1 MKKLITLLLVLVM
14 VLSLAACAASTATSA
29 QTSAASASTGSAAAS
44 ASASA
49 PAASASASVS
59 PASSASSSA
68 SDDQLTIGFA
78 NIAEQVELQ
87 IQVRESIEKA
97 AKEAGVKLITADNN
111 YDGAKAVEIADNMIS
126 QGIDGFIEFNIDESV
141 GPVIME
147 KMNAANIPV
156 IAVDIAMDGATF
168 FGANNEKAGI
178 VAGERLGEVAKQRWD
193 GEPDC
198 LLLVEDSTSG
208 ETALQRTEC
217 TPEGLKETY
226 PDFSD
231 DKVIR
236 LDSGTDAAKA
246 QKAVS
251 DFLSA
256 HPDYHKIVINTFND
270 VIATSTLAAI
280 ETAGR
285 EADCIMVSE
294 NEYGYLDYIKSTP
307 TAPENEV
314 WVGGVAFFFNRYG
327 EYTVP
332 AIIKLIKGEQVDDKI
347 YVDHTVITRDNAEQW
362 FSDYLAN

>member
-1 MKKLITLLLVLVM
+1 MKKIIALLLAAVL
-14 VLSLAACAASTATSA
+14 LLGLAACAATPSTDT
-29 QTSAASASTGSAAAS
+29 QQPAAADTTTT
-44 ASASA
+44 A
-49 PAASASASVS
+49 PADDAAA
-59 PASSASSSA
+59 PA
-68 SDDQLTIGFA
+68 DDAAAPAEDKQLVIGFA

-97 AKEAGVKLITADNN
+97 AAEAGVKLITADNN

-147 KMNAANIPV
+147 KMNGAGIPV
-156 IAVDIAMDGATF
+156 VDGATF
-168 FGANNEKAGI
+168 FGANNALAGQ
-178 VAGERLGEVAKQRWD
+178 VGGKRLGDVAQERW
-193 GEPDC
+193 GAEPDC

-217 TPEGLKETY
+217 TPEGLREVF
-226 PDFSD
+226 PDFAD
-231 DKVIR
+231 DKIIR
-236 LDSGTDAAKA
+236 LDSGTDAASA

-256 HPDYHKIVINTFND
+256 HPDYHKIAINTFND

-285 EADCIMVSE
+285 EADCIMVAE

-307 TAPENEV
+307 NAPENEV

-332 AIIKLIKGEQVDDKI
+332 AIISLIKGEQVENPI
-347 YVDHTVITRDNAEQW
+347 YVDHTVITRENAEQW
-362 FSDYLAN
+362 FADYLAG

>member
-1 MKKLITLLLVLVM
+1 MKRAVGIFLVM
-14 VLSLAACAASTATSA
+14 AMTMGLAGCGSQAEGTA
-29 QTSAASASTGSAAAS
+29 
-44 ASASA
+44 A
-49 PAASASASVS
+49 PAAAEA
-59 PASSASSSA
+59 AETAA
-68 SDDQLTIGFA
+68 ETAEAAAGDTAKADDDQIIIGFA

-97 AKEAGVKLITADNN
+97 AEEAGVKLITADNN

-126 QGIDGFIEFNIDESV
+126 QGIDGFIEFNLDESV

-147 KMNAANIPV
+147 KMNDAGIPV

-168 FGANNEKAGI
+168 FGADNVTAGK
-178 VAGERLGEVAKQRWD
+178 VAGARLGEVAKERW
-193 GEPDC
+193 GEEPDC

-217 TPEGLKETY
+217 TPDGLKEVF
-226 PDFSD
+226 PDFSE
-231 DKVIR
+231 DKIIR
-236 LDSGTDAAKA
+236 LDSGTDASSA
-246 QKAVS
+246 QKTVS

-256 HPDYHKIVINTFND
+256 HPTYNKIAINTFND

-294 NEYGYLDYIKSTP
+294 NEYGYLDYIKTTSQ
-307 TAPENEV
+307 APENEV

-332 AIIKLIKGEQVDDKI
+332 AIISLIKGETVDESI
-347 YVDHTVITRDNAEQW
+347 YVDHAVITRDNAEEW
-362 FSDYLAN
+362 FADYLAE

>member
-1 MKKLITLLLVLVM
+1 MKKIIALLLAAVL
-14 VLSLAACAASTATSA
+14 LLGLAACAATPSTDT
-29 QTSAASASTGSAAAS
+29 QQPAAADTTTT
-44 ASASA
+44 A
-49 PAASASASVS
+49 PAADT
-59 PASSASSSA
+59 PA
-68 SDDQLTIGFA
+68 DDAAAPADDAAAPAEDKQLVIGFA

-97 AKEAGVKLITADNN
+97 AAEAGVKLITADNN

-147 KMNAANIPV
+147 KMNDAGIPV
-156 IAVDIAMDGATF
+156 VAVDIGMDGATF
-168 FGANNEKAGI
+168 FGANNALAGQ
-178 VAGERLGEVAKQRWD
+178 VGGKRLGDVAQERW
-193 GEPDC
+193 GAEPDC

-217 TPEGLKETY
+217 TPEGLREVF
-226 PDFSD
+226 PDFTD
-231 DKVIR
+231 DKIIR
-236 LDSGTDAAKA
+236 LDSGTDAASA

-256 HPDYHKIVINTFND
+256 HPDYHKIAINTFND

-285 EADCIMVSE
+285 EADCIMVAE

-307 TAPENEV
+307 NAPENEV

-332 AIIKLIKGEQVDDKI
+332 AIISLIKGEQVENPI
-347 YVDHTVITRDNAEQW
+347 YVDHTVITRENAEQW
-362 FSDYLAN
+362 FADYLAG